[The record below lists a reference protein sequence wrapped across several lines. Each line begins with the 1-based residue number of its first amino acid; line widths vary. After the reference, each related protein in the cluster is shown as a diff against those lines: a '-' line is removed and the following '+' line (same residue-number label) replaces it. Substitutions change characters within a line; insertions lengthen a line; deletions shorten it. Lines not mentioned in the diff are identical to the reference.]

1 MRRRFF
7 ESMKVR
13 GLLPIEKRKILKLL
27 CEKMI
32 FDTKKC
38 KNAIDRGIMALY
50 NCIQK
55 YRRVVYA

>member
-1 MRRRFF
+1 
-7 ESMKVR
+7 MKVR